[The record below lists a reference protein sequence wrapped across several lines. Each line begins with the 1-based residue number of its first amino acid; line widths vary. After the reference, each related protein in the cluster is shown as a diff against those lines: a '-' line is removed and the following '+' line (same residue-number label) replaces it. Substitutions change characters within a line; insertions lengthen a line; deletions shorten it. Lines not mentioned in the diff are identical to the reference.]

1 MVQVCIVHLVRNSL
15 RQCQEITS
23 YFLRRVR
30 SWFDD
35 VIPVWTKG
43 SMDNIER
50 CYLLISNLHL
60 LAILL
65 LEKYG
70 FHFETHFCGGASDE

>member
-1 MVQVCIVHLVRNSL
+1 M
-15 RQCQEITS
+15 
-23 YFLRRVR
+23 R